1 MTHPRQSHA
10 PLLLRGGGVV
20 DALRETRTDED
31 VLVVD
36 GRILAVGDP
45 RTVRVQAP
53 PGTLE
58 ISLAG
63 RTIVPGL
70 VNMHTHFTLVLPGD
84 RGREIAAMG
93 AHDLA
98 LHAADG
104 ARRTLLSGV
113 TTVRCVAEED
123 GVDFAL
129 RRAVDARRVPGPRVF
144 TAGRGLVCTGGHGH
158 ENSSTL
164 ECDGPDGFRQ
174 GVRSQVRAGAD
185 LIKVMISGGIA
196 GQHEA
201 IDTRQL
207 TRDEIA
213 AVIGTAHDAGKK
225 VTAHAGPAP
234 VIADAVELGLDCVEH
249 GYQLTGEV
257 CEQMAARG
265 CALVPTLGV
274 TRCGEFFDECGVP
287 RWMQERSLG
296 AADRHTESFRTA
308 LRAGVEVMLGSDL
321 PPFWAIDGTNATAWE
336 YGLMASL
343 GAAAGFT
350 PRDALAAA
358 TTTPLR
364 WLGADDRLGRVAEG
378 YLADLLVVDGDPLT
392 DATAVRRVDTVIARG
407 QVVRDDARSLAA

>member
-1 MTHPRQSHA
+1 MPADRQ
-10 PLLLRGGGVV
+10 PPTPVLFTGGGVA
-20 DALRETRTDED
+20 DARREARTEED

-36 GRILAVGDP
+36 GRIAAVGPAGSLRDRAP
-45 RTVRVQAP
+45 AGTAEFPLDGRTV
-53 PGTLE
+53 L
-58 ISLAG
+58 
-63 RTIVPGL
+63 PGL

-84 RGREIAAMG
+84 RGREIAAMD

-98 LHAADG
+98 LHVADG

-129 RRAVDARRVPGPRVF
+129 RRAVDAGRVPGPRVF

-164 ECDGPDGFRQ
+164 ECDGPDGFRY

-213 AVIGTAHDAGKK
+213 AVIGAAHDAGRK

-234 VIADAVELGLDCVEH
+234 VVADAVELGLDCVEH
-249 GYQLTGEV
+249 GYQLTPEV
-257 CEQMAARG
+257 CAQMAAAG

-321 PPFWAIDGTNATAWE
+321 PPFWAIDDTNATAWE
-336 YGLMASL
+336 YGLMADL
-343 GAAAGFT
+343 GAPAGFS

-358 TTTPLR
+358 TSTPLR
-364 WLGADDRLGRVAEG
+364 WLGADDRLGAVAEG
-378 YLADLLVVDGDPLT
+378 FLADLLVVDGDPLSDT
-392 DATAVRRVDTVIARG
+392 TAVRRVHAVLSRG
-407 QVVRDDARSLAA
+407 EVVRDDERSLAA